1 MCFISLVGIT
11 WGGQCRKHGGWAH
24 LVPVENYE
32 AAVSGQKLVLLRAG
46 EQSFLDAGVYA
57 GVLGWPGLLCD
68 VSIPARSWSY
78 GRSPREAMAQ
88 GPVQ

>member
-24 LVPVENYE
+24 LVPAENYE
-32 AAVSGQKLVLLRAG
+32 AAVSGQKLVLFRAG
-46 EQSFLDAGVYA
+46 EQSFLDADVYA
-57 GVLGWPGLLCD
+57 GVLGWPGLLRE
-68 VSIPARSWSY
+68 VSIPAGSCLY

-88 GPVQ
+88 SSVQ